1 MCVVKVSSAPC
12 NYRDVRQLRDE
23 NVAAGVQFAVRI
35 GGLPDGGGGNGCC
48 NGKGESFVAIG
59 AIGFV
64 VLAIAMLSTMKN

>member
-35 GGLPDGGGGNGCC
+35 GGGPPSGRGGNDYCD
-48 NGKGESFVAIG
+48 GEG
-59 AIGFV
+59 
-64 VLAIAMLSTMKN
+64 